1 MIFDKI
7 DNIDRYLPLL
17 NDFKKYYKETAF
29 NKGRIEIDSDYI
41 FAIGLEYET
50 KSEEICLWEAHRK
63 YLDIH
68 LILEGEEIVNICDI
82 STMKSEKDYEED
94 YELFSGEK
102 TQSLIL
108 KSGDFLLLY
117 PNEVHK
123 TSIITPIGASK
134 IKKLVFKQK
143 I

>member
-7 DNIDRYLPLL
+7 ENIDRYLPLL
-17 NDFKKYYKETAF
+17 NDFKKHYKVTDF
-29 NKGRIEIDSDYI
+29 QLGKIEIDSDYF
-41 FAIGLEYET
+41 FALGLEYET
-50 KSEEICLWEAHRK
+50 KSEDVGLWESHRK

-68 LILEGEEIVNICDI
+68 LILEGEEVVNISDI
-82 STMKSEKDYEED
+82 SLMNSIKEYEED

-102 TQSLIL
+102 THSLTL
-108 KSGDFLLLY
+108 NSGDFLLLF

-123 TSIITPIGASK
+123 TSIITPKGPSK